1 MLEYSTGG
9 VWAAALTLLD
19 FVISIKNLLLIF
31 VCIAVHVQVAK
42 MEGEEMCFKD
52 TATCMSQLNA
62 ISTVLAFS
70 LWPCIYSACVLF
82 MALYLQYMC
91 SLYGHVSTVHVFS
104 LWPCIYC
111 ACVLFMAMYLQC
123 MCSLYGH
130 VSTVH
135 VFSLWPCIYSA
146 CVLFMALYALAT
158 LQCM

>member
-1 MLEYSTGG
+1 MLEYTTGG

-19 FVISIKNLLLIF
+19 FVLSIKNLLLIF
-31 VCIAVHVQVAK
+31 VCIAEHVQVAK

-62 ISTVLAFS
+62 ACVLFMALYLQCMCSLYGHVSTVLVFS

-82 MALYLQYMC
+82 MALYL
-91 SLYGHVSTVHVFS
+91 L
-104 LWPCIYC
+104 
-111 ACVLFMAMYLQC
+111 C
-123 MCSLYGH
+123 MCSLYGP